1 MDRHLLC
8 NMLHRGDR
16 AICARHLVTGSGA
29 RWKKIAGPP
38 QLLVITSYIHVTV
51 CVAYN
56 LFVGLDA
63 VLYEALSGAIGS

>member
-1 MDRHLLC
+1 MQHVASRRQSHLC
-8 NMLHRGDR
+8 QTSSDWERGT
-16 AICARHLVTGSGA
+16 LEENSGA
-29 RWKKIAGPP
+29 PP
-38 QLLVITSYIHVTV
+38 LLVITSYIHVTV